1 MSLGAEG
8 VDAAGALVS
17 VQPDGSVYLHSGLA
31 ENGQGLKTI
40 FSQIAAEELG
50 CRFEDIM
57 FMDTDTSVIPDS
69 GATVASRSTTMGGS
83 AVRNAAK
90 K

>member
-1 MSLGAEG
+1 
-8 VDAAGALVS
+8 
-17 VQPDGSVYLHSGLA
+17 
-31 ENGQGLKTI
+31 
-40 FSQIAAEELG
+40 
-50 CRFEDIM
+50 M

-90 K
+90 KVKEVLLGVAAELLNAPHEEITAPAAKYM